1 MISPASSA
9 WLSRSWQLARLWHGV
24 TTSEEIIRKLSEL
37 AWIVKYSPL
46 RLIIILFHF
55 FSEHSDK
62 LTKTNWIFGRKM
74 EGNSFWKVFFSL
86 LIYIFLQFLVLSEDW
101 IIYNSSPVLRDG
113 PVGLNI
119 MEEIRQTDW
128 SPALIL
134 EYSSCQTSEFS
145 LVTAWRILA
154 GQYQYLGF
162 WDSSFLLS
170 FIFILPLGPSL
181 IATSCSWC
189 YDGTVTVTVA

>member
-119 MEEIRQTDW
+119 MEEIRERQTGALLSYW
-128 SPALIL
+128 NIPPAKH
-134 EYSSCQTSEFS
+134 QS
-145 LVTAWRILA
+145 LVRWRPGVSWLVNINI
-154 GQYQYLGF
+154 
-162 WDSSFLLS
+162 WDSGIVHSFFPSSFLSVLH
-170 FIFILPLGPSL
+170 
-181 IATSCSWC
+181 
-189 YDGTVTVTVA
+189 